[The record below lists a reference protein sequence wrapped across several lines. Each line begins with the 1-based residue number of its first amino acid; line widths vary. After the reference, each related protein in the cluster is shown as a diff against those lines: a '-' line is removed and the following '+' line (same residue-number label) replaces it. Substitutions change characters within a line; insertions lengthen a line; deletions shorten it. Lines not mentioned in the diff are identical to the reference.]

1 MSLKNLFLVK
11 AILSLI
17 FGLSFI
23 FFSSL
28 SMDFFGV
35 MEMRAAGVFMGRLL
49 GSALIGMAVIA
60 WFAQSLDA
68 GDGRSAIVNGFIVT
82 DVLGFILTLMAVLGG
97 VINAIGWVSV
107 FFYLILALGFIYF
120 QYVQKGD

>member
-23 FFSSL
+23 FFTAL

-35 MEMRAAGVFMGRLL
+35 MEIRAAGVLMGRLL
-49 GSALIGMAVIA
+49 GGTLVGMAVIA
-60 WFAQSLDA
+60 WYAQALDA
-68 GDGRSAIVNGFIVT
+68 DAGRSAIVNGFIVT
-82 DVLGFILTLMAVLGG
+82 DLLGFVITLLAVLDG
-97 VINAIGWVSV
+97 VINAIGWISV
-107 FFYLILALGFIYF
+107 VVYLILAIGFIYY
-120 QYVQKGD
+120 QYIQTGD

>member
-11 AILSLI
+11 ATLSMI

-35 MEMRAAGVFMGRLL
+35 MELRAAGVLMGRLL
-49 GSALIGMAVIA
+49 GAALIGMAIIA
-60 WFAQSLDA
+60 WYAQSLGA
-68 GDGRSAIVNGFIVT
+68 GDGRSAIINGFIAT
-82 DVLGFILTLMAVLGG
+82 DALGFILTLMAVLDG
-97 VINAIGWVSV
+97 VINAIGWVTV
-107 FFYLILALGFIYF
+107 VVYLILALGFIYF
-120 QYVQKGD
+120 QYILKTD

>member
-23 FFSSL
+23 FFSAL

-35 MEMRAAGVFMGRLL
+35 MELRAAGVLMGRLL
-49 GSALIGMAVIA
+49 GGALVGMAVIA
-60 WFAQSLDA
+60 WYAQSLA
-68 GDGRSAIVNGFIVT
+68 SGDGRSAIVNGFIVT
-82 DVLGFILTLMAVLGG
+82 DALGFILTLSAVLNN
-97 VINAIGWVSV
+97 VINAMGWISV
-107 FFYLILALGFIYF
+107 IVYLVLAVGFIYY
-120 QYVQKGD
+120 QYIRPSE